1 MFAYRLTPTRTLL
14 GSSDTAQIKNHTV
27 NRNNHD
33 YNYTKQLGTT
43 RKQYLKSKHHSR
55 PASKYRRFFQDPTQI
70 FKVCSLKGSPHLFIL
85 LFSTE
90 PTDRHSSVPKRT
102 HYHGDFLP
110 LALGGIGSGSDPTRS
125 VLNTGMVTSLLSQFE
140 NLDMYKLHFFFFFTQ
155 T

>member
-1 MFAYRLTPTRTLL
+1 MFAYGLTPTRTLL
-14 GSSDTAQIKNHTV
+14 GSSDTAQSKNHTV
-27 NRNNHD
+27 NRNNHN

-43 RKQYLKSKHHSR
+43 RKQYLKSTHHSR

-70 FKVCSLKGSPHLFIL
+70 FKGCSNSGRPSLKGSAHLFIL

-110 LALGGIGSGSDPTRS
+110 LSLGGIGSGSDPTRVRS
-125 VLNTGMVTSLLSQFE
+125 SRPNTPKKICAKHWYG
-140 NLDMYKLHFFFFFTQ
+140 N
-155 T
+155 